1 VSTAATPTL
10 VRRTNER
17 RIAGVAAGFAH
28 ATGAP
33 ARVVRAVFV
42 LTGLMG
48 IGVAVYVIAWV
59 VLPDDAGGPPV
70 LRRLAPHDPI
80 DVVALV
86 AVIVGALLAVARF
99 GFSLPGSIVF
109 PIVVAGVGLALLLR
123 WPGGDEEIRPAD
135 LPDWLPP
142 AAQEAVGALGTR
154 RGLVL
159 RATVGTILVLGGIT
173 ALLASTSSW
182 ASLRDGL
189 LALLVVISGLALVF
203 GPWLSRLGSELVA
216 ERRARIRER
225 ERAEMAAHLHDSVL
239 QTLAMVQ
246 RRADD
251 PREVMRLARKQER
264 ELRTWLQS
272 GQPVPSTDTAP
283 GTVGAAIAEL
293 AGELE
298 DLHGVAVE
306 VVQVRDCTNDAAL
319 EPLLLATREA
329 IVNAQCHSGADTVD
343 VYCEVDDDTV
353 RVYVRDRGTGFD
365 PGAVAEDRR
374 GITESIRGRMARHGG
389 AATLRSTPGEGTEVE
404 LTIPRARPRR
414 ELEVSET
421 NKRQDP

>member
-1 VSTAATPTL
+1 MTTTATPSL

-17 RIAGVAAGFAH
+17 RIAGVASGIAH

-42 LTGLMG
+42 LTGLLG
-48 IGVAVYVIAWV
+48 IGVVVYVIAWV
-59 VLPDDAGGPPV
+59 VLPDDAGEPPI

-80 DVVALV
+80 DVVAV
-86 AVIVGALLAVARF
+86 IAVIVGALLAVSRF

-109 PIVVAGVGLALLLR
+109 PIVIAGVGLALLLR

-154 RGLVL
+154 RGLVV
-159 RATVGTILVLGGIT
+159 RATIGTILVLGGIT

-182 ASLRDGL
+182 SSLRDGL
-189 LALLVVISGLALVF
+189 LALLVVIAGLALVF

-251 PREVMRLARKQER
+251 PREVVRLARKQER

-272 GQPVPSTDTAP
+272 GRPGPHVSGMGTDTVP
-283 GTVGAAIAEL
+283 ETVGGAVAEL

-298 DLHGVAVE
+298 DMHGVAVE
-306 VVQVRDCTNDAAL
+306 VVQVRDCANDTAL

-329 IVNAQCHSGADTVD
+329 IVNAQRHSGADIVY
-343 VYCEVDDDTV
+343 VYCEVDGDAV
-353 RVYVRDRGTGFD
+353 RVYVRDRGVGFD
-365 PGAVAEDRR
+365 PDAVADDRR
-374 GITESIRGRMARHGG
+374 GISESIRGRMARHGG
-389 AATLRSTPGEGTEVE
+389 SAVLRSAPGDGTEVE
-404 LTIPRARPRR
+404 LTIPR
-414 ELEVSET
+414 S
-421 NKRQDP
+421 QS